1 MSVKADDFLIVAWKQ
16 QLDTGLRL
24 MEAAIEAAIRLHE
37 AQLEA
42 ATEAHADA
50 VATRKAI
57 AAARDAAEVLR
68 LQSEWTR
75 ANIDRC
81 LACWRSMAE
90 AAMQTGR

>member
-1 MSVKADDFLIVAWKQ
+1 MSAAADDFLIATWKQ

-24 MEAAIEAAIRLHE
+24 METMLESAIRLHE

-57 AAARDAAEVLR
+57 AAATDAAEVLR

-75 ANIDRC
+75 ANIGRC
-81 LACWRSMAE
+81 AACWRSMAE
-90 AAMQTGR
+90 AAMQTGS